1 MADGTDNLIPFDKL
15 SEDEQREIR
24 RKGGIASGKVRREKK
39 LIRDVASSVL
49 SLQAPISQ
57 NARKDMAERWGV
69 TEDDIDVM
77 FVSIATIASKAMK
90 GDTKAFEVIRDS
102 AGQKPTD
109 KVDMSHAFIGD
120 FDIVLDG
127 EDGD

>member
-1 MADGTDNLIPFDKL
+1 MAAEDLIPMNERSLEEAK
-15 SEDEQREIR
+15 EWGQ
-24 RKGGIASGKVRREKK
+24 KGGIESGKVRKAKRLAK
-39 LIRDVASSVL
+39 DVASLVL
-49 SLQAPISQ
+49 SLQAPISPT
-57 NARKDMAERWGV
+57 ARKDLAERWKID
-69 TEDDIDVM
+69 EDDVDVL
-77 FVSIATIASKAMK
+77 FVSLTSLASKAMK